1 MKIVYFYKDLRKD
14 LTMRKILILLVVF
27 GFLANVS
34 CKKENDAK
42 KEEKLTAK
50 ATTQKT
56 YTYTGIPFDSTLV
69 KDFFVKYPKLV
80 SQQADVEALY
90 KKHQFQYIWYDKK
103 GLNELGDLLYNKIKN
118 LADEG
123 VQASVPYKDKLD
135 AVLQKASKVKKPDI
149 NTELLLTS
157 LYFFYAEKVYNGI
170 DVEKTNELGWYLPRK
185 NQEYGAYLDSLLTNP
200 SLINKNEN
208 EVVPQYYKL
217 KEILKKYRQIEKN
230 GGWNTIVLDTSETS
244 FKPGDSSK
252 TIAQIRH
259 RLLITGDVSS
269 DSESTL
275 YDDDLAKGIIKFKQR
290 HSFKEDN
297 IITAKHLRAMNV
309 PVGERIKTIMV
320 NMERCRWISPDI
332 IKSKELIVINIPAY
346 RLSYFKE
353 GKLEL
358 AMKVV
363 VGKDMNQTVVF
374 SGEMK
379 YIVFRPYWNL
389 PRSIIKKEIKPAMAK
404 NKNYLSEH
412 NMEWNGG
419 NIRQKPGPKNSL
431 GLVKFLFPN
440 TNDIYLHDTPS
451 KSLFNEE
458 KRAFSHGCIRVA
470 KPRQLA
476 NIIMKDDKNWS
487 PEKIDAAMDNG
498 TEKWYTL
505 KNTIPVYIGYFTA
518 WVDNEGDIHFY
529 DDVYSRDQRLA
540 SLIFTN

>member
-1 MKIVYFYKDLRKD
+1 
-14 LTMRKILILLVVF
+14 
-27 GFLANVS
+27 
-34 CKKENDAK
+34 
-42 KEEKLTAK
+42 
-50 ATTQKT
+50 
-56 YTYTGIPFDSTLV
+56 
-69 KDFFVKYPKLV
+69 
-80 SQQADVEALY
+80 
-90 KKHQFQYIWYDKK
+90 
-103 GLNELGDLLYNKIKN
+103 
-118 LADEG
+118 
-123 VQASVPYKDKLD
+123 
-135 AVLQKASKVKKPDI
+135 
-149 NTELLLTS
+149 
-157 LYFFYAEKVYNGI
+157 
-170 DVEKTNELGWYLPRK
+170 
-185 NQEYGAYLDSLLTNP
+185 
-200 SLINKNEN
+200 
-208 EVVPQYYKL
+208 
-217 KEILKKYRQIEKN
+217 
-230 GGWNTIVLDTSETS
+230 
-244 FKPGDSSK
+244 
-252 TIAQIRH
+252 
-259 RLLITGDVSS
+259 
-269 DSESTL
+269 
-275 YDDDLAKGIIKFKQR
+275 
-290 HSFKEDN
+290 
-297 IITAKHLRAMNV
+297 
-309 PVGERIKTIMV
+309 
-320 NMERCRWISPDI
+320 MERCRWISPDI